1 MSSTLEKDKGEDNQD
16 ATQSEPSA
24 SQSQSPAK
32 KQKTTNASAKSTK
45 TEPTNSYIEKNG
57 QAIFS
62 LSPGKKRVSIGEF
75 KGQVMVNIRE
85 YYDKD
90 GEEMP
95 GKAGIA
101 LTIEQFESLKS
112 IMPDVDAMIAKKS
125 TKK

>member
-1 MSSTLEKDKGEDNQD
+1 MSSTLDQE
-16 ATQSEPSA
+16 ATQSEP

-32 KQKTTNASAKSTK
+32 KQKTGSSTSSTSANSTSTK
-45 TEPTNSYIEKNG
+45 REPAKCVEKNG

-62 LSPGKKRVSIGEF
+62 LTPGKKRVSIGEF

-101 LTIEQFESLKS
+101 LTIEQYESLKS
-112 IMPDVDAMIAKKS
+112 IMPDVDAMIAKKA